1 MKIILYSVSNFQDIT
16 STFIHQTSHA
26 NVHSLIILFPI
37 FISVLPETPTN
48 AEPSSEPSL
57 SLMTSSS
64 TTEQSRLTVMQSFT
78 EISAKLQLSPEL
90 LETHQRKVPI
100 EKRPL
105 LSQLNMISRMFSDV
119 AKAGVSFSSLSPEDR
134 SALIKNNSSLYVQYI
149 LARYFNASSGLEQV
163 TFFAKYT
170 LDLCFSIRVPL

>member
-1 MKIILYSVSNFQDIT
+1 
-16 STFIHQTSHA
+16 
-26 NVHSLIILFPI
+26 
-37 FISVLPETPTN
+37 
-48 AEPSSEPSL
+48 
-57 SLMTSSS
+57 MTSSS
-64 TTEQSRLTVMQSFT
+64 SSTEQSRLTVMQSFT

-119 AKAGVSFSSLSPEDR
+119 AKAGVSFASLSPEDR

>member
-26 NVHSLIILFPI
+26 NVHSLILFPN

-64 TTEQSRLTVMQSFT
+64 STEQSRLTVMQSFT

-119 AKAGVSFSSLSPEDR
+119 AKAGDSFASLSPEDR

>member
-1 MKIILYSVSNFQDIT
+1 
-16 STFIHQTSHA
+16 
-26 NVHSLIILFPI
+26 
-37 FISVLPETPTN
+37 
-48 AEPSSEPSL
+48 
-57 SLMTSSS
+57 
-64 TTEQSRLTVMQSFT
+64 MQSFT

-119 AKAGVSFSSLSPEDR
+119 AKAGVSFASLSPEDR